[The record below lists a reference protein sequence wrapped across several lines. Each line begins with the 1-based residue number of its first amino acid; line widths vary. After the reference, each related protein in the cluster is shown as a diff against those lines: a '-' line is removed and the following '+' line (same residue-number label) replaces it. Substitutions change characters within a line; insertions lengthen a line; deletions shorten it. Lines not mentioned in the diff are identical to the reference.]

1 MGGLLMAFC
10 RPNVGSLRTG
20 DGLRS
25 ASRPTASQREALRH
39 THVDERQSNL
49 LDCPTAS
56 TIENWMSDRR
66 VTFDTSRK
74 NERG

>member
-1 MGGLLMAFC
+1 MAFC

-25 ASRPTASQREALRH
+25 ASRPTASQRHALKH
-39 THVDERQSNL
+39 TLVDEHQTNL

-56 TIENWMSDRR
+56 SIENWRISDRR
-66 VTFDTSRK
+66 IKLDRIQRK